1 MPEIQFNHLHRVNAS
16 RSWIGIM
23 ALLLVVLGLVGYP
36 LMAWADESPAD
47 KPPTVLVRTT
57 LVPKNPVVGQQIEY
71 RVDVFVDTWFAKAPE
86 FPEIQVED
94 AIALLPPTASINLNE
109 RINGQSYAGQR
120 RTYYLFPQLPGRY
133 NLPELSIKVVPAQPG
148 NFAPEPTTLSTAPTD
163 FMASLPAEL
172 AAQSD
177 GPMLA
182 TPKLQV
188 KTQLATQGSDN
199 ATSLKQIHPGDTVEQ
214 TVTLTAQDT
223 LASVL
228 PAIAVPDLP
237 GLSAYPDPPQLTN
250 QFTRGQFTA
259 SRTEHISYVA
269 EQPGRYQVPAQ
280 SIRWWNTQ
288 TQSLQTEAIPAIDL
302 RVQPTPIQRLRQWLP
317 GLVGLLVIVGG
328 AVYFRRSLLAIW
340 QGWWQRLLASEPVQ
354 WHRLR
359 RACRQH
365 DPRAAWEELHQW
377 VASLPHATDLSRLSN
392 GTDPSD
398 DVAVAQAIQ
407 TLEAVLFGRI
417 SEGEAAAPWTGDAL
431 LQALSAYRQQHV
443 HPRSPKRPAPLLPQL
458 NSTPHHR

>member
-47 KPPTVLVRTT
+47 NPPTVLVRTT

-148 NFAPEPTTLSTAPTD
+148 NSAPEPTTLSTAPTD

-182 TPKLQV
+182 TPQLQV

-199 ATSLKQIHPGDTVEQ
+199 ATSLKQIYPGDTVEQ
-214 TVTLTAQDT
+214 TVTLTAKDT

-269 EQPGRYQVPAQ
+269 EQPGRYQVPEQ
-280 SIRWWNTQ
+280 SIIWWSTT
-288 TQSLQTEAIPAIDL
+288 TQSLKTEVIPAIDI
-302 RVQPTPIQRLRQWLP
+302 RAQPTPLQMLVQLWPWLLGVLTLAS
-317 GLVGLLVIVGG
+317 GLI
-328 AVYFRRSLLAIW
+328 YFRQPI
-340 QGWWQRLLASEPVQ
+340 GNQ
-354 WHRLR
+354 WHRYRTQQQASESTRWKQLSQ
-359 RACRQH
+359 ACSEN
-365 DPRAAWEELHQW
+365 DPRVAWRYLVIWLECLPLPSNTP
-377 VASLPHATDLSRLSN
+377 SLDAWGTATDHAILSQ
-392 GTDPSD
+392 
-398 DVAVAQAIQ
+398 AVKELEIVLFAEDQAAAQAW
-407 TLEAVLFGRI
+407 
-417 SEGEAAAPWTGDAL
+417 SGERL
-431 LQALSAYRQQHV
+431 LQALTEFRQRHRDQMPPRHQVSASL
-443 HPRSPKRPAPLLPQL
+443 PPLNPI
-458 NSTPHHR
+458 H